1 MLINGYDLVKP
12 HFSPAFFKGGP
23 GGFFRFLPAFLAW
36 LAGLGLAGWLNLS
49 SAPAQEAPA
58 QEPPAADLARRLGCF
73 ACHHPGP
80 GHRAAPLDHVGA
92 RLSRQQLQIALT
104 QPRRLHPGAK
114 MPSYAYLPAD
124 ERQTLL
130 DFLEHFK

>member
-23 GGFFRFLPAFLAW
+23 GGFFQFLPAFLAW
-36 LAGLGLAGWLNLS
+36 LAGLGLAGWFNLS

-58 QEPPAADLARRLGCF
+58 QESPAADLARRLGCF

-92 RLSRQQLQIALT
+92 RLSQQQLQIVLT
-104 QPRRLHPGAK
+104 QPRQLHPSAR

-124 ERQTLL
+124 ERQALP

>member
-1 MLINGYDLVKP
+1 MIINGYDLVKP
-12 HFSPAFFKGGP
+12 HFSPAFFKRGP

-49 SAPAQEAPA
+49 SAPAQEA
-58 QEPPAADLARRLGCF
+58 PAADLARRLGCF

-92 RLSRQQLQIALT
+92 RLSRQQLQIVLT
-104 QPRRLHPGAK
+104 QPRRLYPGAK

-124 ERQTLL
+124 ERQALL